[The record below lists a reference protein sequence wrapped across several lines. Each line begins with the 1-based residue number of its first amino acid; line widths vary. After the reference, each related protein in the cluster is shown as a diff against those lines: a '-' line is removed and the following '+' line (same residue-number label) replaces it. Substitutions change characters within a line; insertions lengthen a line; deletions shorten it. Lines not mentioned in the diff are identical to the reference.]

1 MRMEGLLPIFQDH
14 SFEEVICSQKPMAS
28 ALIANTVKGS
38 LGPVDLDKMLVDAIG
53 DEIIINDG
61 ATILKLLETE
71 HPAAK
76 VSSRQRRGRRGHLHG
91 YYCS

>member
-38 LGPVDLDKMLVDAIG
+38 LGPVDLDKMLVDVIG
-53 DEIIINDG
+53 D
-61 ATILKLLETE
+61 
-71 HPAAK
+71 
-76 VSSRQRRGRRGHLHG
+76 
-91 YYCS
+91 